1 MLKKLPV
8 KTRDTN
14 PAPAFLF
21 HNLPFLKA
29 WAWQAADCGLSTLLE
44 KALGQPCCEVMGAS
58 GPEQNLFMSLLLPC
72 TWPRALQNFI
82 NWRRGNSLVVRW
94 LGLHASTTGA
104 QVWSLVRELGS
115 CKPLNMAK
123 GKKSNWKTKIYKII
137 VSENRLVVSNC
148 LWPPWTIQSMKFSRP
163 GHWSGSLFPSPEKS
177 NIKLKVN
184 IIKLY

>member
-21 HNLPFLKA
+21 HSLPFLKA
-29 WAWQAADCGLSTLLE
+29 WAWQAAECGLSTLLE
-44 KALGQPCCEVMGAS
+44 KALGQPCFEVMGAS

-82 NWRRGNSLVVRW
+82 NWRRGNSLVVQW

-123 GKKSNWKTKIYKII
+123 GKKSNWKNIYIYKII
-137 VSENRLVVSNC
+137 VSEKSLGYVQLFVTPMDYTVHEILQARTLEWVPV
-148 LWPPWTIQSMKFSRP
+148 PFSRK
-163 GHWSGSLFPSPEKS
+163 E
-177 NIKLKVN
+177 
-184 IIKLY
+184 